1 MVLCRTPDVMSKDN
15 WLHKDNGYPT
25 NQRTMS
31 RGGHL
36 LQILRLQLPRAPD
49 IGFPSIGL
57 DSSSCVNFVCVHH
70 RLAILLRFHSTQY
83 ISRPKWLHSEH
94 VHEFLLVILDRCMHV
109 WKSAMVSDIPEIISW
124 RGAPSIAEF
133 EIFHY
138 LLMRLS
144 IYKARVTVSLHSCPS
159 HVLLVQSDLY
169 PSSYTRAVGSRLSLG
184 SSPFRG

>member
-1 MVLCRTPDVMSKDN
+1 
-15 WLHKDNGYPT
+15 
-25 NQRTMS
+25 MS

-36 LQILRLQLPRAPD
+36 LQILRLQLPRAPGMSRH
-49 IGFPSIGL
+49 IEFPSIGL
-57 DSSSCVNFVCVHH
+57 GSSSCVNFVCVHH
-70 RLAILLRFHSTQY
+70 RLAILHRLSLYRNCTQNTYMSFYWWYFWLQMHLEIFGHS
-83 ISRPKWLHSEH
+83 RDN
-94 VHEFLLVILDRCMHV
+94 LVT
-109 WKSAMVSDIPEIISW
+109 W
-124 RGAPSIAEF
+124 RTPIAEF